1 MHILEEKIRS
11 AKEAGRLALIPF
23 VTAGFPSREHFW
35 GVIRELD
42 EAGADV
48 IEIGVPFS
56 DPVADGPVV
65 EAASIRALAS
75 GVTLRG
81 IMEELLGHKGE
92 LKAGLVLMGY
102 MNPFLQYGLER
113 LAQGAAEAGVHG
125 LIIPDLPFDE
135 AEEIRGVLH
144 RHGLALIALV
154 GPNTSEE
161 RMKLYA
167 DVSEGYVYVVSV
179 MGTTGERG
187 QLPPEVPQV
196 LERARKCFKLPVAL
210 GFGLKN
216 PDQLA
221 ALPEA
226 HRPDAAVFGSSLLKH
241 LDAGASAR
249 SFMEIWKK

>member
-1 MHILEEKIRS
+1 MHILEEKIRA

-23 VTAGFPSREHFW
+23 VTAGFPDRERFW
-35 GVIRELD
+35 GVVRELD

-113 LAQGAAEAGVHG
+113 LAQDAAEAGVHG

-135 AEEIRGVLH
+135 AGEMRGVLH

-221 ALPEA
+221 ALPEEK
-226 HRPDAAVFGSSLLKH
+226 RPDAAVFGSSLLKH